1 MSSEKKCPETPPKP
15 KDGESQK
22 LVEHLRS
29 AHKSKEAMIETHFE
43 NQILQAYFNDE
54 LLGMKP
60 FNVSYFQSKSRQI
73 MYRSILERVNF
84 VYGYPF
90 V

>member
-54 LLGMKP
+54 LLGMKS
-60 FNVSYFQSKSRQI
+60 FEIVKTFLFLVKNLSNYNKEDFHI
-73 MYRSILERVNF
+73 TIFYCL
-84 VYGYPF
+84 
-90 V
+90 

>member
-43 NQILQAYFNDE
+43 NKILQAYFNDE
-54 LLGMKP
+54 LLGMKS
-60 FNVSYFQSKSRQI
+60 FINVTYFLSKSRQI
-73 MYRSILERVNF
+73 TIYSSILERINF
-84 VYGYPF
+84 V
-90 V
+90 

>member
-29 AHKSKEAMIETHFE
+29 AHKSKEAMIENHFE

-54 LLGMKP
+54 LLGMKS
-60 FNVSYFQSKSRQI
+60 FNVSLFPVKIPSNYS
-73 MYRSILERVNF
+73 SILEGVNF
-84 VYGYPF
+84 V
-90 V
+90 

>member
-1 MSSEKKCPETPPKP
+1 MSSEKTCPETPPKP

-29 AHKSKEAMIETHFE
+29 AHKSKESFIETHFE

-54 LLGMKP
+54 LLGMKNP
-60 FNVSYFQSKSRQI
+60 LTFLISRENLVKLQLCLNRDCQI
-73 MYRSILERVNF
+73 D
-84 VYGYPF
+84 
-90 V
+90 

>member
-1 MSSEKKCPETPPKP
+1 M
-15 KDGESQK
+15 
-22 LVEHLRS
+22 VEHLRS

-54 LLGMKP
+54 LLGMKS
-60 FNVSYFQSKSRQI
+60 FNVYYCQSKSRQI
-73 MYRSILERVNF
+73 MYRPILERVNF

>member
-54 LLGMKP
+54 LLGMKS
-60 FNVSYFQSKSRQI
+60 FNVYYCQSKSRQ
-73 MYRSILERVNF
+73 ILERVNF